1 MKKAERSYR
10 EWSLLAVLLGVV
22 LLLIMIPTGFER
34 EIYINAI
41 GSRARVIA
49 LDNSN
54 MYQTGGVVRMGEQI
68 CTIEMLSGPPH
79 TGKQT
84 EAINLLNGKLEF
96 DTVYEEGDIAWVL
109 VEQDREGGEIVF
121 TNMVSHYRFSKELL
135 LLALFAFGLILF
147 SGKTGVRTIISF
159 ALAFLL
165 IWKVLIP
172 LTLKGYEPMLVSLLV
187 GSFLAVACLLLVA
200 GLTKKAYAAIIGTI
214 ICSIFTVLFS
224 MWGGTWYLKLHG
236 AVMPWSESLLF
247 AGYESMHLTKVFQA
261 AIYLSCLGGAVLDLA
276 IDISSALEEVQRH
289 HPAITRTALIQSGLN
304 IGRSV
309 VGSQTTTLLLAY
321 IGSYLTIMMVYMA
334 QGTPPVMS
342 ILNSPSVAAEILH
355 TMVGCIALVLVAPI
369 TSVTCGYLYEREDI
383 TMQLAPQSCT
393 EKQITGATSSKNL
406 NTPSYPQY

>member
-1 MKKAERSYR
+1 MKKSVNLYR
-10 EWSLLAVLLGVV
+10 EWLLLAVLLGVV
-22 LLLIMIPTGFER
+22 LLLIMIPTGFEK
-34 EIYINAI
+34 EIYFNAV
-41 GSRARVIA
+41 GSKAKVVS

-54 MYQTGGVVRMGEQI
+54 MYQTGVVRMGEQI
-68 CTIEMLSGPPH
+68 CKIEILSGPH
-79 TGKQT
+79 TGKRT

-109 VEQDREGGEIVF
+109 VEQDKEGEIVF

-135 LLALFAFGLILF
+135 LLGLFAFTLILF

-165 IWKVLIP
+165 IWKILIP
-172 LTLKGYEPMLVSLLV
+172 LTLKGYEPMLVSLFV
-187 GSFLAVACLLLVA
+187 GSFLAIACLLLVA

-214 ICSIFTVLFS
+214 ICSVLTVLFS
-224 MWGGTWYLKLHG
+224 MWGTWYLKLHG

-247 AGYESMHLTKVFQA
+247 AGYESMQLTKVFQA
-261 AIYLSCLGGAVLDLA
+261 AIYLSCLGALLDLA
-276 IDISSALEEVQRH
+276 IDISSALEEVQKH
-289 HPAITRTALIQSGLN
+289 HPSITRTALIQSGLN
-304 IGRSV
+304 IGKSV

-334 QGTPPVMS
+334 QGTPVMS

-369 TSVTCGYLYEREDI
+369 TSVTCGYLY
-383 TMQLAPQSCT
+383 
-393 EKQITGATSSKNL
+393 TSRTSDMKVLVQNHADA
-406 NTPSYPQY
+406 SISRR

>member
-1 MKKAERSYR
+1 MKKADRSYR
-10 EWSLLAVLLGVV
+10 EWLLLAVLLGVV

-54 MYQTGGVVRMGEQI
+54 MYQTGVVRMGEQI
-68 CTIEMLSGPPH
+68 CTIEILSGPH

-109 VEQDREGGEIVF
+109 VEQDREGEIVF

-172 LTLKGYEPMLVSLLV
+172 LTLKGYEPMLVSLLI

-224 MWGGTWYLKLHG
+224 MWGTWYLKLHG

-261 AIYLSCLGGAVLDLA
+261 AIYLSCLGAVLDLA

-334 QGTPPVMS
+334 QGTPVMS

-369 TSVTCGYLYEREDI
+369 TSVTCGYLYEREEI

-406 NTPSYPQY
+406 NTPSCPRY

>member
-22 LLLIMIPTGFER
+22 LLLVIIPTGFER
-34 EIYINAI
+34 EIYVNAI
-41 GSRARVIA
+41 GSRARVVS

-54 MYQTGGVVRMGEQI
+54 MYQTGVVRMGEQI
-68 CTIEMLSGPPH
+68 CTIEILSGPH
-79 TGKQT
+79 AGKQS

-109 VEQDREGGEIVF
+109 VEQDKEGEIVF

-224 MWGGTWYLKLHG
+224 MWGTWYLKLHG

-261 AIYLSCLGGAVLDLA
+261 AIYLSCLGAVLDLA

-334 QGTPPVMS
+334 QGTPVMS

-369 TSVTCGYLYEREDI
+369 TSVTCGYLY
-383 TMQLAPQSCT
+383 
-393 EKQITGATSSKNL
+393 TSRNSELKVLVQNHADA
-406 NTPSYPQY
+406 SISGR

>member
-1 MKKAERSYR
+1 MKKADRSYR
-10 EWSLLAVLLGVV
+10 EWLLLAILLGVV

-41 GSRARVIA
+41 GSRARLIA

-54 MYQTGGVVRMGEQI
+54 MYQTGVVRMGEQI
-68 CTIEMLSGPPH
+68 CTIEILSGPH
-79 TGKQT
+79 AGKQT

-109 VEQDREGGEIVF
+109 VEQDKEGEIVF

-135 LLALFAFGLILF
+135 LLGLFAFTLILF

-224 MWGGTWYLKLHG
+224 MWGTWYLKLHG

-261 AIYLSCLGGAVLDLA
+261 AIYLSCLGAVLDLA

-334 QGTPPVMS
+334 QGTPVMS

-406 NTPSYPQY
+406 NTPSCPRY

>member
-54 MYQTGGVVRMGEQI
+54 MYQTGVVRMGEQI
-68 CTIEMLSGPPH
+68 CTIEILSGPH
-79 TGKQT
+79 AGKQT

-109 VEQDREGGEIVF
+109 VEQDTNQEILF

-135 LLALFAFGLILF
+135 LLGLFAFGLILF

-214 ICSIFTVLFS
+214 ICSVITVLFS
-224 MWGGTWYLKLHG
+224 MWGTWYLKLHG

-247 AGYESMHLTKVFQA
+247 AGYESMQLTKVFQA
-261 AIYLSCLGGAVLDLA
+261 AIYLSCLGALLDLA

-289 HPAITRTALIQSGLN
+289 HPSITRTALIQSGLN

-334 QGTPPVMS
+334 QGTPVMS

-393 EKQITGATSSKNL
+393 EKQITGTTSSKNL
-406 NTPSYPQY
+406 NTPSCPRY

>member
-54 MYQTGGVVRMGEQI
+54 MYQTGVVRMGEQI
-68 CTIEMLSGPPH
+68 CTIEMLSGPH

-109 VEQDREGGEIVF
+109 VEQDREGEIVF

-135 LLALFAFGLILF
+135 LLALFFAFGLILF

-159 ALAFLL
+159 ALAFFLL

-224 MWGGTWYLKLHG
+224 MWGTWYLKLHG

-261 AIYLSCLGGAVLDLA
+261 AIYLSCLGAVLDLA

-334 QGTPPVMS
+334 QGTPVMS

-393 EKQITGATSSKNL
+393 EKQITGATSSKKNL

>member
-1 MKKAERSYR
+1 MKKADRSYR
-10 EWSLLAVLLGVV
+10 EWLLLAILLGVV

-41 GSRARVIA
+41 GSRARLIA

-54 MYQTGGVVRMGEQI
+54 MYQTGVVRMGEQI
-68 CTIEMLSGPPH
+68 CTIEILSGPH
-79 TGKQT
+79 AGKQT

-109 VEQDREGGEIVF
+109 VEQDKEGEIVF

-135 LLALFAFGLILF
+135 LLGLFAFTLILF

-214 ICSIFTVLFS
+214 ICSVITVLFS
-224 MWGGTWYLKLHG
+224 MWGTWYLKLHG

-261 AIYLSCLGGAVLDLA
+261 AIYLSCLGALLDLA

-289 HPAITRTALIQSGLN
+289 HPSITRTALIQSGLN

-334 QGTPPVMS
+334 QGTPVMS

-369 TSVTCGYLYEREDI
+369 TSVTCGYLYEREEI

-406 NTPSYPQY
+406 NTPSCPRY

>member
-54 MYQTGGVVRMGEQI
+54 MYQTGVVRMGEQI
-68 CTIEMLSGPPH
+68 CTIEILSGPH

-109 VEQDREGGEIVF
+109 VEQDTNQEILF
-121 TNMVSHYRFSKELL
+121 TNMVSYYRFSKELL
-135 LLALFAFGLILF
+135 LIAFFALGLIVF

-224 MWGGTWYLKLHG
+224 MWGTWYLKLHG

-261 AIYLSCLGGAVLDLA
+261 AIYLSCLGALLDLA

-334 QGTPPVMS
+334 QGTPVMS

-406 NTPSYPQY
+406 NTPSCPRY

>member
-1 MKKAERSYR
+1 
-10 EWSLLAVLLGVV
+10 
-22 LLLIMIPTGFER
+22 
-34 EIYINAI
+34 
-41 GSRARVIA
+41 
-49 LDNSN
+49 
-54 MYQTGGVVRMGEQI
+54 
-68 CTIEMLSGPPH
+68 
-79 TGKQT
+79 
-84 EAINLLNGKLEF
+84 
-96 DTVYEEGDIAWVL
+96 
-109 VEQDREGGEIVF
+109 
-121 TNMVSHYRFSKELL
+121 MVSYYRFSKELL
-135 LLALFAFGLILF
+135 LIAFFALGLIVF

-224 MWGGTWYLKLHG
+224 MWGTWYLKLHG

-261 AIYLSCLGGAVLDLA
+261 AIYLSCLGAVLDLA

-334 QGTPPVMS
+334 QGTPVMS

-369 TSVTCGYLYEREDI
+369 TSVTCGYLYTREQKA
-383 TMQLAPQSCT
+383 MQLSQQSYKD
-393 EKQITGATSSKNL
+393 KQTTRTSASRM
-406 NTPSYPQY
+406 

>member
-22 LLLIMIPTGFER
+22 LLLIMIPTGFEK
-34 EIYINAI
+34 EIYFNAV
-41 GSRARVIA
+41 GSKAKVA
-49 LDNSN
+49 SLDNSN
-54 MYQTGGVVRMGEQI
+54 MYQTGVVRMGEQI
-68 CTIEMLSGPPH
+68 CTIEILSGPH
-79 TGKQT
+79 AGKQT

-109 VEQDREGGEIVF
+109 VEQDKEGEIVF

-135 LLALFAFGLILF
+135 LLGLFAFTLILF

-172 LTLKGYEPMLVSLLV
+172 LTLKGYKPMLVSLLV

-214 ICSIFTVLFS
+214 ICSVITVLFS
-224 MWGGTWYLKLHG
+224 MWGTWYLKLHG

-247 AGYESMHLTKVFQA
+247 AGYESMQLTKVFQA
-261 AIYLSCLGGAVLDLA
+261 AIYLSCLGALLDLA

-289 HPAITRTALIQSGLN
+289 HPSITRTALIQSGLN

-334 QGTPPVMS
+334 QGTPVMS

-369 TSVTCGYLYEREDI
+369 TSVTCGYLYTREQKA
-383 TMQLAPQSCT
+383 MQLSQQSYKD
-393 EKQITGATSSKNL
+393 KQTTRTSASRM
-406 NTPSYPQY
+406 

>member
-1 MKKAERSYR
+1 MHNRD
-10 EWSLLAVLLGVV
+10 
-22 LLLIMIPTGFER
+22 
-34 EIYINAI
+34 
-41 GSRARVIA
+41 A
-49 LDNSN
+49 LR
-54 MYQTGGVVRMGEQI
+54 T
-68 CTIEMLSGPPH
+68 H

-109 VEQDREGGEIVF
+109 VEQDREGEIVF

-135 LLALFAFGLILF
+135 LLALFFAFGLILF

-159 ALAFLL
+159 ALAFFLL

-224 MWGGTWYLKLHG
+224 MWGTWYLKLHG

-261 AIYLSCLGGAVLDLA
+261 AIYLSCLGAVLDLA

-334 QGTPPVMS
+334 QGTPVMS

-393 EKQITGATSSKNL
+393 EKQITGATSSKKNL

>member
-1 MKKAERSYR
+1 MKKADRSYR
-10 EWSLLAVLLGVV
+10 EWLLLAILLGVV

-41 GSRARVIA
+41 GSRARLIA

-54 MYQTGGVVRMGEQI
+54 MYQTGVVRMGEQI
-68 CTIEMLSGPPH
+68 CTIEILSGPH
-79 TGKQT
+79 AGKQT

-109 VEQDREGGEIVF
+109 VEQDKEGEIVF

-214 ICSIFTVLFS
+214 ICSVITVLFS
-224 MWGGTWYLKLHG
+224 MWGTWYLKLHG

-247 AGYESMHLTKVFQA
+247 AGYESMQLTKVFQA
-261 AIYLSCLGGAVLDLA
+261 AIYLSCLGALLDLA

-334 QGTPPVMS
+334 QGTPVMS

-393 EKQITGATSSKNL
+393 EKQITGTTSSKNL
-406 NTPSYPQY
+406 NTPSCPRY

>member
-1 MKKAERSYR
+1 MKRAVNSYR
-10 EWSLLAVLLGVV
+10 EWLMLAILLTVV
-22 LLLIMIPTGFER
+22 LLLVMIPTGFER
-34 EIYINAI
+34 EIYVNAI
-41 GSRARVIA
+41 GSRARVVS

-54 MYQTGGVVRMGEQI
+54 MYQTGVVRMGEQI
-68 CTIEMLSGPPH
+68 CTIEILSGPH
-79 TGKQT
+79 AGKQT

-96 DTVYEEGDIAWVL
+96 DSVYEGGDIAWVL
-109 VEQDREGGEIVF
+109 VEQNEDKEILF
-121 TNMVSHYRFSKELL
+121 TNMVSHYRFRKELL
-135 LLALFAFGLILF
+135 LLALFALGLIIF
-147 SGKTGVRTIISF
+147 SGRTGVRTIISF
-159 ALAFLL
+159 TLAFLL

-187 GSFLAVACLLLVA
+187 GTFLAVSCLLLVA

-214 ICSIFTVLFS
+214 ICSVITVLFS
-224 MWGGTWYLKLHG
+224 MWGTWYLKLHG

-261 AIYLSCLGGAVLDLA
+261 AIYLSCLGALLDLA

-334 QGTPPVMS
+334 QGTPVMS

-369 TSVTCGYLYEREDI
+369 TSVTCGYLYVREQR

-393 EKQITGATSSKNL
+393 EKQITGTIVSKNL

>member
-1 MKKAERSYR
+1 
-10 EWSLLAVLLGVV
+10 
-22 LLLIMIPTGFER
+22 MIPTGFER

-41 GSRARVIA
+41 GSRARLIA

-54 MYQTGGVVRMGEQI
+54 MYQTGVVRMGEQI
-68 CTIEMLSGPPH
+68 CTIEILSGPH
-79 TGKQT
+79 AGKQT

-109 VEQDREGGEIVF
+109 VEQDKEGEIVF

-135 LLALFAFGLILF
+135 LLGLFAFTLILF

-214 ICSIFTVLFS
+214 ICSVITVLFS
-224 MWGGTWYLKLHG
+224 MWGTWYLKLHG

-261 AIYLSCLGGAVLDLA
+261 AIYLSCLGAVLDLA

-334 QGTPPVMS
+334 QGTPVMS

-406 NTPSYPQY
+406 NTPSCPRY

>member
-54 MYQTGGVVRMGEQI
+54 MYQTGVVRMGEQI
-68 CTIEMLSGPPH
+68 CTIEILSGPH

-109 VEQDREGGEIVF
+109 VEQDTNQEILF
-121 TNMVSHYRFSKELL
+121 TNMVSYYRFSKELL
-135 LLALFAFGLILF
+135 LIAFFTLGLIVF

-224 MWGGTWYLKLHG
+224 MWGTWYLKLHG

-261 AIYLSCLGGAVLDLA
+261 AIYLSCLGAVLDLA

-289 HPAITRTALIQSGLN
+289 HPSITRKALIQSGLN

-334 QGTPPVMS
+334 QGTPVMS

-393 EKQITGATSSKNL
+393 EKQITGTTSSKNL
-406 NTPSYPQY
+406 NTPSCPRY

>member
-54 MYQTGGVVRMGEQI
+54 MYQTGVVRMGEQI
-68 CTIEMLSGPPH
+68 CTIEILSGPH

-109 VEQDREGGEIVF
+109 VEQDTNQEILF
-121 TNMVSHYRFSKELL
+121 TNMVSYYRFSKELL
-135 LLALFAFGLILF
+135 LIAFFALGLIVF

-224 MWGGTWYLKLHG
+224 MWGTWYLKLHG

-261 AIYLSCLGGAVLDLA
+261 AIYLSCLGAVLDLA

-334 QGTPPVMS
+334 QGTPVMS

-406 NTPSYPQY
+406 NTPSCPRY